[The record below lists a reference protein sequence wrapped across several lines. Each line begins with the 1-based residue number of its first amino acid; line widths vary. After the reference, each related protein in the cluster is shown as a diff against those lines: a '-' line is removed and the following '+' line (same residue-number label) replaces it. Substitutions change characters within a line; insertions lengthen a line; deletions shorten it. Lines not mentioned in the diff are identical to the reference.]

1 MGVGDGAGVVIG
13 GEYLRYLLTKLWSI
27 MSTNMGMDDPTARFW
42 RDVFAEA
49 VNGTS
54 FENTRKRKRD
64 DMESDTESAISR
76 AVDSVRTHNASG
88 EARKCDSLMNTLKT
102 VTAEMLEVGASLLQ
116 GVLRPSKRPAHAQS
130 DK

>member
-27 MSTNMGMDDPTARFW
+27 MSTNMDMDEPTARFW
-42 RDVFAEA
+42 RDVFAQA
-49 VNGTS
+49 VKETS

-76 AVDSVRTHNASG
+76 AVDLVRTQNASG
-88 EARKCDSLMNTLKT
+88 ETRKCDSFMNTLRT
-102 VTAEMLEVGASLLQ
+102 FSAEMLGVSASLLER
-116 GVLRPSKRPAHAQS
+116 VFCPSKRTARAQS
-130 DK
+130 TQ